1 MLVEYFKGILPDLQ
15 ESSCKFADTELV
27 ASNSKESVRTNS
39 LILASLS
46 PTLKSILLNHSASD
60 HSAEENFKILIPDLT
75 FDVLQHFFSHVI
87 FKIDDTLEVDSSLDE
102 VVDLLGITLP
112 SKSTGAAEAS
122 KSHANFCDICN
133 KEFSLPKLL
142 KRHMKTYHHNVSH
155 ASIYFS
161 SDYSYSLLFFVA
173 ES

>member
-112 SKSTGAAEAS
+112 SKSTGTLEAS

-142 KRHMKTYHHNVSH
+142 KRHMKTYHHNVGHLSRYLSSH
-155 ASIYFS
+155 
-161 SDYSYSLLFFVA
+161 DSLVFFVA